1 MSNTIHYARNSEG
14 QSVAYDVTGTGPL
27 DLVFIPDWVT
37 NLEVMREEPSI
48 TRYIDRL
55 ASFSRLICF
64 DKRGSGLSDPVP
76 LGAIPTIEEW
86 MHDVCAVLDDL
97 GSQRAALLGHGEG
110 GAMALLFAATHPDR
124 TQALVLADTYARRR
138 RAPDYP
144 AGMPEDVAERYIE
157 FVTGAWGSGEAARLG
172 APSEVHHPGF
182 IARRGRLE
190 RLAMSRGEFA
200 AIYPPTY
207 DLDVRPVLGTIR
219 VPTLVLHRTGN
230 PYIRVGNGRYLAEHV
245 AGAKLLELP
254 GNDHFFHAG
263 DTVALL
269 DHIQEF
275 LTGTREAPDHD
286 RVLATVL
293 FTDIVGATDLAE
305 RLGDRHWKELL
316 ERHHALVRQELER
329 FRGREV
335 DTAGDGFFATFD
347 GPARGV
353 RCALAIRDVVR
364 TLGIEIRAGV
374 HIGECEVMGE
384 KVGGIAVHTAARIM
398 AESRPGGVLV
408 SRTVKDLVAGS
419 GLVFEEYGRHS
430 LRGVAQ
436 EWDLYFAMSRP
447 PAHGAS
453 AGFPRRV
460 GSTAPPDG

>member
-1 MSNTIHYARNSEG
+1 VSNTIRYARNTEG
-14 QSVAYDVTGTGPL
+14 QSVAYQVSGAGPL

-48 TRYIDRL
+48 AQFFDRL
-55 ASFSRLICF
+55 ASFSRFIFL

-86 MHDVCAVLDDL
+86 MHDVRTVLDDL
-97 GSQRAALLGHGEG
+97 GSPRAALLGHGEG
-110 GAMALLFAATHPDR
+110 GPMALLFAATHPEH
-124 TQALVLADTYARRR
+124 THALVLADTYARRR
-138 RAPDYP
+138 RAFDYP
-144 AGMPEDVAERYIE
+144 CGLPDDVAERFIAAII
-157 FVTGAWGSGEAARLG
+157 GAWGSGEAARLG
-172 APSEVHHPGF
+172 APSDAHRPGCVE
-182 IARRGRLE
+182 RRARLE
-190 RLAMSRGEFA
+190 RLAMSPGEFA

-207 DLDVRPVLGTIR
+207 ELDIRPVLGAIR
-219 VPTLVLHRTGN
+219 VPTLVLHRRDN
-230 PYIRVGNGRYLAEHV
+230 PYVRVDNARFLAEHI
-245 AGAKLLELP
+245 AGATLIELP
-254 GNDHFFHAG
+254 GRDHFFHAG

-353 RCALAIRDVVR
+353 RCALAIRDIVR

-447 PAHGAS
+447 PAHG
-453 AGFPRRV
+453 V
-460 GSTAPPDG
+460 

>member
-1 MSNTIHYARNSEG
+1 MSDAVRYARSHDG
-14 QSVAYDVTGTGPL
+14 QSVAYQVSGAGPL

-48 TRYIDRL
+48 ARFFDRL
-55 ASFSRLICF
+55 ASFSRLICL

-86 MHDVCAVLDDL
+86 MHDVCTVLDDL
-97 GSQRAALLGHGEG
+97 GSSRAALLGHGEG
-110 GAMALLFAATHPDR
+110 GAMALLFAATHPER
-124 TQALVLADTYARRR
+124 THSLVLADTWARRR

-144 AGMPEDVAERYIE
+144 FGMPDDVAERYIE
-157 FVTGAWGSGEAARLG
+157 LIIGGWGTGAAARLG

-182 IARRGRLE
+182 VARRGRLE
-190 RLAMSRGEFA
+190 RLAMSPGEFA

-207 DLDVRPVLGTIR
+207 DLDIRPVLRTVR
-219 VPTLVLHRTGN
+219 VPTLVLHRRDN
-230 PYIRVGNGRYLAEHV
+230 PYVRIGNARYLAEHI
-245 AGAKLLELP
+245 AGATLIELP
-254 GNDHFFHAG
+254 GRDHFFHAG
-263 DTVALL
+263 ETRAML

-275 LTGTREAPDHD
+275 LTGTREAPDYD

-293 FTDIVGATDLAE
+293 FTDIVGATAHAE
-305 RLGDRHWKELL
+305 RLGDRDWKGLL
-316 ERHHALVRQELER
+316 SRHHALVRQELER
-329 FRGREV
+329 FRGREL

-353 RCALAIRDVVR
+353 RCALAVRDVVR

-374 HIGECEVMGE
+374 HIGECEVMGN

-398 AESRPGGVLV
+398 ARSKPGGVLV

-419 GLVFEEYGRHS
+419 GLVFEEAGRYA
-430 LRGVAQ
+430 LRGVAE
-436 EWDLYFAMSRP
+436 EWDLYFAQSRP
-447 PAHGAS
+447 SAEGAAARPA
-453 AGFPRRV
+453 
-460 GSTAPPDG
+460 